1 VPDHEPELVALIR
14 DEIARR
20 GPMTFARYMELALY
34 APGLG
39 YYMRD
44 ADRIGA
50 TGDYYTSSHLHPLFG
65 EMIAR
70 QLDEMAACVGGA
82 FTVVE
87 QGAGKGALAY
97 DVLSALGRGTAA
109 AGRLSYVI
117 VERSPAMVARQRRL
131 LEPWAASDVV
141 RWADA
146 LPAAPI
152 EGCILSNELVDAFPV
167 HRVVRR
173 DGRLAEIYV
182 DTAAD
187 GLVETT
193 GSPSTPELEAYLARV
208 GATLIEGQCADINL
222 AALDWMRGV
231 GRALGRGFALTVDY
245 GYPADE
251 LFAPHRRRG
260 TLLAYSRH
268 RTSEAFYDRIGRQ
281 DLTAHVDFTALA
293 SAGREVGLEV
303 TGWTDQTSFLLG
315 LGAAEAAEAHLAEAA
330 DEAGRERV
338 LAGVRGLLDPHG
350 MGRIF
355 KVLIQHKGIDAPRL
369 RGLSLRASPRA
380 LVGPDPAKGQEW
392 PRP

>member
-1 VPDHEPELVALIR
+1 
-14 DEIARR
+14 
-20 GPMTFARYMELALY
+20 MTFARYMELALY

-70 QLDEMAACVGGA
+70 QLDEMATVLGGA

-131 LEPWAASDVV
+131 LDPWAASGAVQ
-141 RWADA
+141 WAEA

-173 DGRLAEIYV
+173 DGRLAEVYV
-182 DTAAD
+182 DAAAD
-187 GLVETT
+187 GLVETI
-193 GSPSTPELEAYLARV
+193 GPPSTPELEAYLARV

-268 RTSEAFYDRIGRQ
+268 RTNEAFYDRIGRQ
-281 DLTAHVDFTALA
+281 DLTAHVDFQALKRAAGAAGAQVFGPIDQGRWLTALGIRVRADSLKKASLGRAREIDAALKRLIGGDAMGRLFKALALA
-293 SAGREVGLEV
+293 S
-303 TGWTDQTSFLLG
+303 
-315 LGAAEAAEAHLAEAA
+315 
-330 DEAGRERV
+330 
-338 LAGVRGLLDPHG
+338 PG
-350 MGRIF
+350 MPKPPGF
-355 KVLIQHKGIDAPRL
+355 V
-369 RGLSLRASPRA
+369 
-380 LVGPDPAKGQEW
+380 
-392 PRP
+392 

>member
-1 VPDHEPELVALIR
+1 MPDHEPELVALIR

-34 APGLG
+34 APELG

-97 DVLSALGRGTAA
+97 DVLSALGR
-109 AGRLSYVI
+109 RLSYVI
-117 VERSPAMVARQRRL
+117 VERSPAMVTRQRRL
-131 LEPWAASDVV
+131 LEPWAASGVV
-141 RWADA
+141 RWAEA

-182 DTAAD
+182 DAAAD
-187 GLVETT
+187 ELVETI
-193 GSPSTPELEAYLARV
+193 GPPSTPALEAYLARV

-315 LGAAEAAEAHLAEAA
+315 LGAAEAAEAHLAEAV

-355 KVLIQHKGIDAPRL
+355 KVLIQHKGLEAPRL

-380 LVGPDPAKGQEW
+380 LVGPDPAKG
-392 PRP
+392 P

>member
-1 VPDHEPELVALIR
+1 MPDHEPELVALIR

-82 FTVVE
+82 FTVEE

-97 DVLSALGRGTAA
+97 DVLSALERVRGAP

-131 LEPWAASDVV
+131 LEPWAASGVV

-182 DTAAD
+182 DATAD
-187 GLVETT
+187 GLVETI
-193 GSPSTPELEAYLARV
+193 GPLSTPELEAYLARV
-208 GATLIEGQCADINL
+208 GATLIEGQCADLNL

-303 TGWTDQTSFLLG
+303 TGWTDQTNFLLG

-355 KVLIQHKGIDAPRL
+355 KVLIQHKGLEAPRL
-369 RGLSLRASPRA
+369 RGLSLRTSPGV
-380 LVGPDPAKGQEW
+380 LFGSDPAKG
-392 PRP
+392 P

>member
-1 VPDHEPELVALIR
+1 MPDHEPELVALIR

-97 DVLSALGRGTAA
+97 DVLSALG
-109 AGRLSYVI
+109 GRLSYVI

-131 LEPWAASDVV
+131 LEPWAASGVV

-173 DGRLAEIYV
+173 DGHLAETYV
-182 DTAAD
+182 DAAAD
-187 GLVETT
+187 GFVETI
-193 GSPSTPELEAYLARV
+193 GPPSTPALEAYLARV
-208 GATLIEGQCADINL
+208 GAALIEGQCADINL
-222 AALDWMRGV
+222 AALDWMRSV

-268 RTSEAFYDRIGRQ
+268 RTNEAFYDRIGRQ

-355 KVLIQHKGIDAPRL
+355 NVLIQHKGLEAPRL
-369 RGLSLRASPRA
+369 RGLSLRALAGA
-380 LVGPDPAKGQEW
+380 LVGPDPAKG
-392 PRP
+392 P